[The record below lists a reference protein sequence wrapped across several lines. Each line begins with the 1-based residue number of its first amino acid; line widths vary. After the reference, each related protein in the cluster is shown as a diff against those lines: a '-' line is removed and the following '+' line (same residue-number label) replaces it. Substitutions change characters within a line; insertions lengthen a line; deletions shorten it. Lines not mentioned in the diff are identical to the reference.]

1 MTTEPAAWLTC
12 SSCKG
17 EIGFEEAYY
26 VCSVSTCQRGST
38 DFRFCSVECW
48 DAHVPTM
55 RHRDA
60 SAIEKRSPTQ
70 AEWARELEARHAA
83 DRDREAREAERTGS
97 ADGDDGEGTEIELR
111 DAELPHEVLVVVSK
125 VKAWI
130 RARSGMNTSD
140 GVMPVLSDHLRRVC
154 DEAIRRAARDGRKT
168 VLDRDLYWLE

>member
-48 DAHVPTM
+48 DTHVPTM

-60 SAIEKRSPTQ
+60 SAIERLSPAQ
-70 AEWARELEARHAA
+70 SEWAQELDVRRAAERE
-83 DRDREAREAERTGS
+83 REAREAERFGEE
-97 ADGDDGEGTEIELR
+97 GDEGAAIELR
-111 DAELPHEVLVVVSK
+111 EGDLPQEVLVVVSK

-154 DEAIRRAARDGRKT
+154 DEAVRRAARDGRKT
-168 VLDRDLYWLE
+168 VLDRDLFWLD